1 MNKLIISSLL
11 ICACLVSGCINDDNP
26 KDVTEEICM
35 SVSSETGV
43 MYPPFFEEG
52 VECMLVM
59 SEDNPGEWEHL
70 GFNEIEGFTYERG
83 HEYYLRVMRTI
94 LANPPMDAS
103 NRKYS
108 LKDII
113 EDRLVAK
120 PEVPIEKEIQSEDDI
135 EYQDLCPFEKYA
147 IYDGGYVIDS
157 TGVIYNAEAFPI
169 PSYKYARIYLKN
181 ILVDTDPN
189 WIKFHKI
196 PYQAIY
202 SYVLSPLTDKIRLIR
217 NETSG
222 PMFKN
227 VIPED
232 EFTYITQEMKS
243 GEELKYTL
251 ILANVYKKGLQKL
264 EFRIRKL

>member
-1 MNKLIISSLL
+1 MNKFFIPLLL
-11 ICACLVSGCINDDNP
+11 ICTCLVSGCIDDDNP
-26 KDVTEEICM
+26 KDVTEEICI

-43 MYPPFFEEG
+43 MYPPFYEEG

-59 SEDNPGEWEHL
+59 SEDNPGVWEHL
-70 GFNEIEGFTYERG
+70 GFDEIEGFTYERG
-83 HEYYLRVMRTI
+83 HEYYLRVIRAI

-103 NRKYS
+103 NRIYS

-113 EDRLVAK
+113 EDRLVAE

-147 IYDGGYVIDS
+147 IENEFTINENGNIFYVDGS
-157 TGVIYNAEAFPI
+157 PLPA
-169 PSYKYARIYLKN
+169 YKNARIYLKN
-181 ILVDTDPN
+181 ILDDADPN
-189 WIKFHKI
+189 WVKFQSV
-196 PYQAIY
+196 PYQATY
-202 SYVLSPLTDKIRLIR
+202 SYVISPLTDEIRLVR
-217 NETSG
+217 NERSG

-227 VIPED
+227 IIPED

-264 EFRIRKL
+264 EFRIMKR

>member
-1 MNKLIISSLL
+1 MNKLIISFLL
-11 ICACLVSGCINDDNP
+11 ICTCLVSGCINDDNP

-35 SVSSETGV
+35 SVSSETCV

-113 EDRLVAK
+113 EDRLAAK

-135 EYQDLCPFEKYA
+135 EYQDLCPFGKYA
-147 IYDGGYVIDS
+147 IENEFTINEDENIFYPDGS
-157 TGVIYNAEAFPI
+157 PLPTYNH
-169 PSYKYARIYLKN
+169 ARIYLKN

-196 PYQAIY
+196 PYQATY
-202 SYVLSPLTDKIRLIR
+202 SYVFSPITDEIRLIR
-217 NETSG
+217 NESSG

-264 EFRIRKL
+264 EFIIRKL

>member
-1 MNKLIISSLL
+1 MKRLIIPFLF
-11 ICACLVSGCINDDNP
+11 ICTCLVSGCIDDDNP
-26 KDVTEEICM
+26 KDVTEEIYM

-59 SEDNPGEWEHL
+59 SEDNPGVWEHL
-70 GFNEIEGFTYERG
+70 GFYEIEGFTYERG

-103 NRKYS
+103 NRTYS

-120 PEVPIEKEIQSEDDI
+120 PEVPIEKEIQSENDI
-135 EYQDLCPFEKYA
+135 EYQDLCPFGKYA
-147 IYDGGYVIDS
+147 VENEYTINEDGNIFYPDGS
-157 TGVIYNAEAFPI
+157 PL
-169 PSYKYARIYLKN
+169 PSYHNARIYLKN
-181 ILVDTDPN
+181 ILDAADPN
-189 WIKFHKI
+189 CVKFQSI
-196 PYQAIY
+196 PYQATY
-202 SYVLSPLTDKIRLIR
+202 SYVFSPLTDKIRVIR
-217 NETSG
+217 NESSG

-227 VIPED
+227 VIPKN
-232 EFTYITQEMKS
+232 EFTYITQEMEP
-243 GEELKYTL
+243 GDELKYVL

-264 EFRIRKL
+264 EFKIKKQ